1 MWVDLQILISFE
13 ANFFF
18 QNCFR
23 CDFNK
28 YTIKVI
34 QEMAKL
40 QILKDEENQIEQDS
54 DISGDEDML
63 LVSTN
68 RNGVNDDD
76 DDVVMSDDDSDSD

>member
-1 MWVDLQILISFE
+1 
-13 ANFFF
+13 
-18 QNCFR
+18 
-23 CDFNK
+23 
-28 YTIKVI
+28 
-34 QEMAKL
+34 MAKL